1 MGLLE
6 PLDAQ
11 LLSSPVS
18 FPLAPPLHVQLAHP
32 LNCLLIK
39 RPLILLLLLGA
50 VFFTLLL
57 LEQAVAVWLVREV
70 ISSLR

>member
-1 MGLLE
+1 MGFLE
-6 PLDAQ
+6 ALDAQ

-39 RPLILLLLLGA
+39 RPLILPLFLGA
-50 VFFTLLL
+50 SLLL
-57 LEQAVAVWLVREV
+57 LEQGVAVCLVREM